1 MHAEDMRFPLGL
13 EHDYD
18 PVALRK
24 LADFYRG
31 SNTLIGAKNR
41 IKDLHLRASDTN
53 WESGSGALVEGPLL
67 ALVMAMTGRKPYL
80 DKLTG
85 PGVEA
90 LRSR

>member
-1 MHAEDMRFPLGL
+1 VHAEDIRYPLGM
-13 EHDYD
+13 EHDYN
-18 PVALRK
+18 PAALRK

-41 IKDLHLRASDTN
+41 IKDLHLRASDAD
-53 WESGSGALVEGPLL
+53 WESGTGALVEGPLL